1 MSNVPAEVLRVAE
14 ARRATVAPP
23 PKIRFRYRRADL
35 HIGQQVSA
43 GRLTAKGASL
53 LRRRGYVTVGRWSFE
68 AQGDRGLWECL
79 QQGFTWHQVQRK
91 LAVSVE
97 QSGVTGHH
105 PVGVRGGEQGFPL
118 AAEGSHRIVAVG
130 YCDLRLLA
138 DPCRYDE
145 SASCLDEIV
154 PGHQHTDWVAVPDT
168 QSSRGVVQGCVD
180 RQGGGGWVLS
190 WLSAGSRNT
199 ELSDAIA

>member
-1 MSNVPAEVLRVAE
+1 MVVSNVPAEVLRVAE

-97 QSGVTGHH
+97 QSGVTG
-105 PVGVRGGEQGFPL
+105 PPPGRGPGWRT
-118 AAEGSHRIVAVG
+118 RIPA
-130 YCDLRLLA
+130 
-138 DPCRYDE
+138 CRRRQ
-145 SASCLDEIV
+145 SPNSC
-154 PGHQHTDWVAVPDT
+154 
-168 QSSRGVVQGCVD
+168 R
-180 RQGGGGWVLS
+180 WVLRS
-190 WLSAGSRNT
+190 SSARRSLPVRRVRF
-199 ELSDAIA
+199 